1 MRRKGQAAMEFLMT
15 YGWAILVVLAAIG
28 ALAYFGILSPSKF
41 LPSSFTMTGGI
52 SAGEYKVSAGTPA
65 TLTFG
70 IINNIGDQI
79 TINETDVNSTN
90 LGSAVDCVVRNTTSI
105 SLANGQKYVYVMSC
119 SNTAAAANVGD
130 KFKADVSVIYTKNG
144 EDVTHTAS
152 GSITS
157 SVEQ

>member
-1 MRRKGQAAMEFLMT
+1 MEFLMT

-28 ALAYFGILSPSKF
+28 ALAYFGVLSPSKF

-65 TLTFG
+65 TLKFG

-79 TINETDVNSTN
+79 TVNQTIINTTN
-90 LGSAVDCVVRNTTSI
+90 LGSAVDCNVVNSTQFP
-105 SLANGQKYVYVMSC
+105 LANGQKTVFTMSC
-119 SNTAAAANVGD
+119 TNTAAANVGD
-130 KFKADVSVIYTKNG
+130 KFRSDVSVIYTKSG
-144 EDVTHTAS
+144 ESVTHTAS

>member
-52 SAGEYKVSAGTPA
+52 SAGEYKVSAGMPA

-79 TINETDVNSTN
+79 TINETDVNTTN
-90 LGSAVDCVVRNTTSI
+90 LGSAVDCQIANTTQI
-105 SLANGQKYVYVMSC
+105 SLANGQKQVFTFSC
-119 SNTAAAANVGD
+119 TNTAAANVGD
-130 KFKADVSVIYTKNG
+130 KFKANVNVIYTKNG